1 MKKRICCLVATVC
14 LTLVCVSLSTAQT
27 TTIPMQGFEAISAD
41 TMYQHVAFLASDA
54 MRGRNT
60 PSEELDQC
68 AEYIANYFET
78 CGLQTVS
85 TANGYYQNF
94 PLLKTRLEG
103 PENQS
108 FIVTINGESFPQQIK
123 NDFVPVYLTANR
135 QVTAP
140 VVFVGYS
147 ITAPEL
153 GYDDYQYMDVRDKI
167 VLAFSHEP
175 QENDSS
181 SVFDGVKKTDH
192 SKLVN
197 KVLNA
202 IDHGA
207 VGFIYVT
214 NPTRR
219 FRRPPNVWP
228 SLMKNVP
235 EDAIPFTLGE
245 KEENKIVVAQIGKKL
260 AETLFSVSDRT
271 MQQIHQQ
278 IDETLVPQSFELRGV
293 TVTMNTQLEADE
305 YQTQNV
311 VGYLEGADPKLK
323 QELIVIGGHY
333 DHVGAAD
340 DTTIY
345 NGADDNAS
353 GTAGVMAVARAFTAC
368 EQRPRRS
375 ILFMTFAGEE
385 KGLFGSRYY
394 VGTDPLF
401 PLEQTV
407 AMINLDMIGR
417 NDTSAVSV
425 YGWSRSPN
433 LKQALLQANESV
445 GISYKFADET
455 RMSGGSDHMS
465 FARKQI
471 PYLFFITGMHEDYHK
486 PTDTVEKIIP
496 EKMAQIARLVFGIV
510 WQIANSDERPQFVE
524 PAH

>member
-1 MKKRICCLVATVC
+1 MKKRICCLIATVC
-14 LTLVCVSLSTAQT
+14 LTLACVSLSTSQT
-27 TTIPMQGFEAISAD
+27 AIPRHGFEAISAD
-41 TMYQHVAFLASDA
+41 TMYQQVAFLASDA

-60 PSEELDQC
+60 PSEQLDQC
-68 AEYIANYFET
+68 AEYIANYFGT
-78 CGLQTVS
+78 CGLQTLS
-85 TANGYYQNF
+85 NANGYFQNL
-94 PLLKTRLEG
+94 PLLKTRLDG
-103 PENQS
+103 TENQS
-108 FIVTINGESFPQQIK
+108 FVLTINGESFDQQIK
-123 NDFVPVYLTANR
+123 YDFVPVYLTANR

-147 ITAPEL
+147 ITAPEFE
-153 GYDDYQYMDVRDKI
+153 YDDYQSVDVKGKI

-207 VGFIYVT
+207 AGFIYVN
-214 NPTRR
+214 NPSRR

-245 KEENKIVVAQIGKKL
+245 KEENKIVIAQIGKKL

-271 MQQIHQQ
+271 MEQIHQT
-278 IDETLVPQSFELRGV
+278 IDETLVPQSFELTGV
-293 TVTMNTQLEADE
+293 TVTMKTQLEADVF
-305 YQTQNV
+305 QTQNV
-311 VGYLEGADPKLK
+311 VGFWEGADPSLK
-323 QELIVIGGHY
+323 HELIVIGGHY
-333 DHVGAAD
+333 DHIGAAN

-353 GTAGVMAVARAFTAC
+353 GTAGIMAVARAFTAC

-401 PLEQTV
+401 PLENTV

-425 YGWSRSPN
+425 YGWSRSPE
-433 LKQALLQANESV
+433 LKQALLHANESV
-445 GISYKFADET
+445 GIAYKFADET

-465 FARKQI
+465 FGRKQI

-496 EKMAQIARLVFGIV
+496 EKMAQIASLVFGIA
-510 WQIANSDERPQFVE
+510 WEIANSNDRPQFIE
-524 PAH
+524 LAN